1 MQRRGLLR
9 ASLLT
14 PILGAPALLSRAAR
28 AEMAWPERT
37 VTIVSPFAP
46 GSSSDIVARA
56 IGVQMQQGIGKPVV
70 VENRPGA
77 TGEIGARFVIR
88 SAPDGHTLMHAP
100 ISTWAINIALRPN
113 LGYDPVRDFSPVT
126 LAVTTPNVLVV
137 NPEKVPVRDL
147 AEAPEDEVLHLWT
160 GLGYYTRARNLQK
173 TAQIIMREHGGEF
186 PRSVESLSE
195 LPGIGRSTA
204 GAIASLSM
212 GVRAPILDGN
222 VKRVLARY
230 VAQEGYPG
238 EPKVAKQLWDIAER
252 LTPHKRVGHYTQAM
266 MDLGATLCT
275 RSKPTCLLCPVR
287 SGCQAHLLG
296 LEIRYPVPKPRKALP
311 QKRTLM
317 PLLVNDSGDILLYR
331 RPSTGLWGGL
341 WSLPELDDLAQLDSL
356 GQQQQLTF
364 GARRELEGLTHTFS
378 HFQLAIEPW
387 LIEVTEQPGRVAE
400 GDWLWYNLATPPR
413 LGLAAPVKKLLK
425 RAAQAITAGEPT

>member
-1 MQRRGLLR
+1 M
-9 ASLLT
+9 T
-14 PILGAPALLSRAAR
+14 PAQFNGAVLAWYDQHGRKDLPWQQDINPYRVWVSEIMLQQTQVSTVLGY
-28 AEMAWPERT
+28 
-37 VTIVSPFAP
+37 F
-46 GSSSDIVARA
+46 D
-56 IGVQMQQGIGKPVV
+56 
-70 VENRPGA
+70 
-77 TGEIGARFVIR
+77 RF
-88 SAPDGHTLMHAP
+88 MHALP
-100 ISTWAINIALRPN
+100 T
-113 LGYDPVRDFSPVT
+113 V
-126 LAVTTPNVLVV
+126 
-137 NPEKVPVRDL
+137 KDL

-173 TAQIIMREHGGEF
+173 TAQIVMAEHGGEF
-186 PRSVESLSE
+186 PRDVEALTA

-212 GVRAPILDGN
+212 GLRAPILDGN

-238 EPKVAKQLWDIAER
+238 EPKVAKQLWQVAER
-252 LTPHKRVGHYTQAM
+252 FLPEERVNHYTQAM

-275 RSKPTCLLCPVR
+275 RSKPSCLLCPLK

-296 LEIRYPVPKPRKALP
+296 LEIRYPVAKPRKELP

-317 PLLVNDSGDILLYR
+317 PLLANRDGAILLYR

-341 WSLPELDDLAQLDSL
+341 WSLPELDDLAALEPLASQHALQL
-356 GQQQQLTF
+356 GERQ
-364 GARRELEGLTHTFS
+364 ELVGLTHTFS
-378 HFQLAIEPW
+378 HFQLSIEPW
-387 LIEVTEQPGRVAE
+387 LIQVETAAPGVAE

-425 RAAQAITAGEPT
+425 RAAQELNAGEKS

>member
-1 MQRRGLLR
+1 M
-9 ASLLT
+9 T
-14 PILGAPALLSRAAR
+14 PAQFNGAVLAWYDQHGRKDLPWQQDINPYRVWVSEIMLQQTQVSTVLGY
-28 AEMAWPERT
+28 
-37 VTIVSPFAP
+37 F
-46 GSSSDIVARA
+46 D
-56 IGVQMQQGIGKPVV
+56 
-70 VENRPGA
+70 
-77 TGEIGARFVIR
+77 RF
-88 SAPDGHTLMHAP
+88 MHALP
-100 ISTWAINIALRPN
+100 T
-113 LGYDPVRDFSPVT
+113 V
-126 LAVTTPNVLVV
+126 
-137 NPEKVPVRDL
+137 KDL

-173 TAQIIMREHGGEF
+173 TAQIVMREHGGEF
-186 PRSVESLSE
+186 PRDVEALTA

-212 GVRAPILDGN
+212 GLRAPILDGN

-238 EPKVAKQLWDIAER
+238 EPKVAKQLWQVAER
-252 LTPHKRVGHYTQAM
+252 FLPEERVNHYTQAM

-275 RSKPTCLLCPVR
+275 RSKPSCLLCPLK

-296 LEIRYPVPKPRKALP
+296 LEIRYPVAKPRKELP

-317 PLLVNDSGDILLYR
+317 PLLANRDGAILLYR

-341 WSLPELDDLAQLDSL
+341 WSLPELDDLAALEPLASQHALQL
-356 GQQQQLTF
+356 GERQ
-364 GARRELEGLTHTFS
+364 ELAGLTHTFS
-378 HFQLAIEPW
+378 HFQLSIEPW
-387 LIEVTEQPGRVAE
+387 LIQVETAAPGVAE

-425 RAAQAITAGEPT
+425 RAAQELNAGEKS